1 MSRDALVVGI
11 NTYRYLQAL
20 QSPAHD
26 AEAIAQ
32 VLQTYGEFRVQR
44 LPEIVH
50 AEQPHI
56 GKTTPVTLRTLETA
70 LVNLFKPKGR
80 NIPHTALFYFSG
92 HGIQKDA
99 GIQEGYLAVSDAQ
112 PDAGFYGLSLFWLR
126 RLLQE
131 SPVRQRIVILDC
143 CHSGELLNFLEADPG
158 ATAGT
163 DRLFIAASREY
174 ESAYESLDSPYSVL
188 TKAVHEGLDPRH
200 ASSGRVTNHYL
211 TAWVSNCLKGEIQ
224 QPLFENSG
232 NEIVLTRCSGID
244 SLLPATD
251 ATGVDICPFRGL
263 EFFDEAHADCFF
275 GREQLT
281 QQLVNAVATD
291 AFVTVIGASG
301 SGKSSLVRAGMVPEL
316 RRGQALPG
324 SDRWR
329 IKLITP
335 TEHPLRSLASAFVD
349 PDLSDLVRAEQLRRA
364 ENFLQDKEQGL
375 AQLVCASLSSETS
388 TSSHGSLTGG
398 TGRTASNL
406 VLVIDQFEEL
416 FSLCR
421 GAQGEQERRHFFD
434 CLTQALQTANDRLR
448 IVVVLRA
455 DFLGQCLRYPN
466 VAAQIK
472 RQVVRVMPMRY
483 EQIKT
488 TIVQPTKKAGLICE
502 PNLIYTILLDVIGAP
517 GELPLLQYTLMELW
531 RHREIDPTGGPSRL
545 TLNAYAQL
553 GGVRGTLQK
562 QATDFFDHLTPD
574 EQTVTRRI
582 FLALTQLGEGT
593 EDTRRRINKAE
604 LVSPAFPLEL
614 VEQTLEKLAAAKLV
628 ITSRGGDG
636 VKADESDG
644 RSPRQNLDDC
654 RLDRSCLD
662 GGNLDIAASDIPDV
676 VDVVHESLIRNWPL
690 LRNWLD
696 DSRDMLRRLR
706 RIEQSAQ
713 EWSAISQPRKRLK
726 GRLKTQSR
734 TADYLLR
741 GERLLDAE
749 RFLRVYP
756 QELSAQ
762 GHTFVAASTT
772 QRQRGR
778 RKLRLLQITV
788 PAAVAI
794 ALVASFNQYRDVIKT
809 QSEKNYQSQVATSR
823 ERAAIAQS
831 ILQEPSHD
839 SMAALL
845 ISRLAAEQGERT
857 YEAQSSLRAALRD
870 LRLQVQLEGHRA
882 RVNQIAFSPDQQL
895 MATASADG
903 TIRLWTGGSRAIYA
917 QPRDQSQR
925 LLSWKAESNAAA
937 NLSGPDV
944 PQSALAPSPSAATAV
959 LAPESSTPATTNIIA
974 IVFSPDGKQIA
985 AIAETAMQVKIWSVE
1000 SGQLV
1005 QRLALPQP
1013 VKQIAFSTDGRWV
1026 AAGGDRTVSL
1036 WQAKTGKL
1044 QARLT
1049 QDWNIHS
1056 FQFSP
1061 NRKSLLLVG
1070 RSGNL
1075 QLWQLTKQLGQIAP
1089 DGSKLGGAAASS
1101 PANVAAPSP
1110 AIQPPALAIEPK
1122 PMEQSPIN
1130 LRQVYDLKQP
1140 TQITQAVFSPSGRWI
1155 ATASQDG
1162 VAHLWDATTGTLQH
1176 SFSQPAV
1183 PNAAG
1188 VTPSSSP
1195 IAPPAATLPPTE
1207 PPPTALPPTAPL
1219 ATATLP
1225 PELSS
1230 PAPSSSAPI
1239 THLTFSP
1246 DETILAIGT
1255 PTYRAQLWNVQ
1266 TRQLQAE
1273 LIPEEAI
1280 APNAEV
1286 EPGAITFSPN
1296 SRQIIIP
1303 IADAVEVW
1311 DAQTGR
1317 RLATLQSE
1325 TPAITAAQF
1334 SPDSTYIATGSANG
1348 NLRLWAAAAGGELP
1362 TLSVPNVTAPWIS
1375 FFNSAAASSSTPEQR
1390 QNSPRV
1396 DATLPSA
1403 ASALLSITRPK
1414 FSTPPLSKIQLV
1426 ERAALTTDGL
1436 VMVSPDGTVKNWQIL
1451 ADMRSLPAMT
1461 PAQPDAAQ
1469 PDAAQPD
1476 AVRPDTDVTT
1486 VHLNRFD
1493 PQQIWQRIQRLFR
1506 PPTDHQ
1512 TAAPGANESPSQ
1524 VPSNPDRA
1532 NPAPA
1537 TDLERAPE
1545 ATSSARNLSISPP
1558 LPMRMAKLTA
1568 DALLTGFALSSNGQ
1582 FTATANRKG
1591 WVEIRQKQADQ
1602 TSIRL
1607 RLFRNGAL
1615 NLEGGSNEAAPVL
1628 LQQLAFSPDNRY
1640 LLGVGADL
1648 TVRLWYVQS
1657 GQSVG
1662 TLTGHK
1668 AAIQRAQFSPDG
1680 QRVITASLD
1689 GTAMVWDVATQRKL
1703 VVLPHTTG
1711 VTSASF
1717 SPSGQWVVTT
1727 TEDGSVRIVDAAT
1740 GNPYLVLGGHR
1751 GAVMDAQFSPDGR
1764 SLVTAGTDGSAR
1776 LWDAQTGTEQALLR
1790 PNTLEPMA
1798 LQRVFFSPDGQ
1809 YVATLAT
1816 DGQVHLWAATW
1827 EMLLKL
1833 ARDRSLRQLTPDE
1846 CGRYLRLEPYD
1857 CPRLTL
1863 NGRSRLSQQ
1872 SVSGL

>member
-44 LPEIVH
+44 LPEIVQ

-56 GKTTPVTLRTLETA
+56 GKTTPVTLQTLETA

-188 TKAVHEGLDPRH
+188 TKAVQEGLDPRH

-244 SLLPATD
+244 SLLPASD
-251 ATGVDICPFRGL
+251 STGVDICPFRGL

-316 RRGQALPG
+316 RRGQALAG

-388 TSSHGSLTGG
+388 TSSHGSLPGG
-398 TGRTASNL
+398 IGRTASNL
-406 VLVIDQFEEL
+406 VLVIDQFEEI

-421 GAQGEQERRHFFD
+421 GVQAEQERRHFFD

-466 VAAQIK
+466 LAAQIE
-472 RQVVRVMPMRY
+472 RQMVRVMPMGY

-488 TIVQPTKKAGLICE
+488 TIVQPTKKAGLLCE

-636 VKADESDG
+636 VKADESGG
-644 RSPRQNLDDC
+644 RSPHQNLDDF
-654 RLDRSCLD
+654 RLDRSRLD
-662 GGNLDIAASDIPDV
+662 GGNLDITASDIPNV

-696 DSRDMLRRLR
+696 DSRDMLRRQR
-706 RIEQSAQ
+706 RIEQPAQ
-713 EWSAISQPRKRLK
+713 EWSAISQLQKHLK
-726 GRLKTQSR
+726 GRLKTQIR

-749 RFLRVYP
+749 HFLRVYP
-756 QELSAQ
+756 QELSVQ
-762 GHTFVAASTT
+762 GRTFVAASTT
-772 QRQRGR
+772 QRQRVR
-778 RKLRLLQITV
+778 RKLRLLKITV
-788 PAAVAI
+788 PSAVAI

-870 LRLQVQLEGHRA
+870 LRLQVQLDGHRA

-937 NLSGPDV
+937 TLSGSDV
-944 PQSALAPSPSAATAV
+944 PQSALAPSPSTPAAV

-985 AIAETAMQVKIWSVE
+985 AIAENAMQVKIWSVE

-1013 VKQIAFSTDGRWV
+1013 VKQIAFSTDGRWI

-1061 NRKSLLLVG
+1061 TGKSLLLVG
-1070 RSGNL
+1070 RNGNL

-1089 DGSKLGGAAASS
+1089 YGSKLGEAAASGS
-1101 PANVAAPSP
+1101 ANVAAPSP
-1110 AIQPPALAIEPK
+1110 AIQPPSLAIEPK
-1122 PMEQSPIN
+1122 PVEQSPIN
-1130 LRQVYDLKQP
+1130 LQQVYDLKQP
-1140 TQITQAVFSPSGRWI
+1140 TAITQAVFSPSGRWI

-1162 VAHLWDATTGTLQH
+1162 VAHLWDAMTGTLQH

-1188 VTPSSSP
+1188 VPPSSHP
-1195 IAPPAATLPPTE
+1195 IAPSATALS
-1207 PPPTALPPTAPL
+1207 PTALPPTALL

-1230 PAPSSSAPI
+1230 PAPSGAPPI

-1286 EPGAITFSPN
+1286 EQGAITFSPN

-1311 DAQTGR
+1311 DAQSGQ

-1334 SPDSTYIATGSANG
+1334 SPDSTYIATGSSNG
-1348 NLRLWAAAAGGELP
+1348 NLRLWAAATGGELP

-1375 FFNSAAASSSTPEQR
+1375 FFNSAAASGSTPEQR
-1390 QNSPRV
+1390 QSSPRA

-1451 ADMRSLPAMT
+1451 ADMRSPPAMA
-1461 PAQPDAAQ
+1461 PAQPVTAQ
-1469 PDAAQPD
+1469 ADSVRPDS
-1476 AVRPDTDVTT
+1476 VRPDTNVTT
-1486 VHLNRFD
+1486 GHLNRFD
-1493 PQQIWQRIQRLFR
+1493 PQQIWHRIQQLFR
-1506 PPTDHQ
+1506 PPTDDQ
-1512 TAAPGANESPSQ
+1512 TAAPRADESPSLG
-1524 VPSNPDRA
+1524 SSHPDMA

-1537 TDLERAPE
+1537 THLERAPE
-1545 ATSSARNLSISPP
+1545 ATPSARNLSSSPP
-1558 LPMRMAKLTA
+1558 LLARMAKLTA
-1568 DALLTGFALSSNGQ
+1568 DGLLTGFALSPNGQ

-1607 RLFRNGAL
+1607 RLFHNRAL
-1615 NLEGGSNEAAPVL
+1615 NLEGSGHEAAPVL

-1648 TVRLWYVQS
+1648 AVRLWYVQS
-1657 GQSVG
+1657 GQPVG

-1680 QRVITASLD
+1680 QRVVTASLD

-1717 SPSGQWVVTT
+1717 SPNGQWVVTT
-1727 TEDGSVRIVDAAT
+1727 TEDGTVRIVEAAT

-1776 LWDAQTGTEQALLR
+1776 LWDSQTGTEQALLR

-1809 YVATLAT
+1809 YVATLAA

-1833 ARDRSLRQLTPDE
+1833 ARDRSLRQLTSDE
-1846 CGRYLRLEPYD
+1846 CGRYLRLEPYA

-1872 SVSGL
+1872 LISRR